1 MKSNSP
7 RDDLYLGGV
16 SVLMVDD
23 YEDVRNAVTMML
35 QHCGAAVTAVGS
47 ADAALE
53 ALQRERPDVL
63 VSDLAMPDKGGYWLI
78 GQVRALPPE
87 RGGLTPAAALTG
99 FTGPEHRASIL
110 RAGFQYH
117 IEKPVTL
124 EKLAG
129 IVALLALKAHAPL
142 QG

>member
-1 MKSNSP
+1 MRAHLP
-7 RDDLYLGGV
+7 HEDMYLGGI
-16 SVLMVDD
+16 SVLVVDD
-23 YEDVRNAVTMML
+23 CKLVLATVAAML
-35 QHCGAAVTAVGS
+35 QHYGAAVTAVGS

-53 ALQRERPDVL
+53 ALVRERPDVL

-78 GQVRALPPE
+78 GKVRALPPE
-87 RGGLTPAAALTG
+87 RGGATPAAALTG

-124 EKLAG
+124 ENLAG
-129 IVALLALKAHAPL
+129 IVALLALKDPVPP
-142 QG
+142 QE